1 MATDRQQL
9 YQKHDR
15 LRQLRV
21 FCHTARL
28 GSLTKAAE
36 QLRLSPPAVS
46 LQVRELERELEAVL
60 FDRGGPRI
68 ALSPAGERLYQLAM
82 PLVEGMDRLPD
93 TLAGEVDDLVSG
105 DLHVAS
111 GDAGAVYVL
120 PRVLKRLRDEHPGI
134 RTSVRIGVLG
144 SGLALLLADEV
155 ELVFGAKGP
164 VSEDFV
170 YHPVLSYDL
179 VLVTSRDHPLAG
191 RETVSREETAAH
203 PVIMPDFGTYSLQG
217 GESPLRHL
225 GIEASVVIE
234 VGGWDVVERYVE
246 AGLGI
251 ASRPHGLRQL
261 LRQRG
266 EPGVGHPAPGA
277 LSEAKLRVVHASR
290 QALVSG
296 RRVVCPGDGGGVS
309 GGLARGAR
317 APVTA
322 RTCFVSSTAASSLRR
337 DAANRDFHE
346 PASQRKATS
355 A

>member
-251 ASRPHGLRQL
+251 AFCGSFCVSEESRVSVIPLREHFPKRSYGWFMHRDKPLSLAAEWCVQAMEAEFPEGS
-261 LRQRG
+261 QG
-266 EPGVGHPAPGA
+266 APG
-277 LSEAKLRVVHASR
+277 
-290 QALVSG
+290 
-296 RRVVCPGDGGGVS
+296 RR
-309 GGLARGAR
+309 
-317 APVTA
+317 
-322 RTCFVSSTAASSLRR
+322 
-337 DAANRDFHE
+337 
-346 PASQRKATS
+346 
-355 A
+355 